1 VAAGGGSV
9 LTAGAGRLAPL
20 LAAVILAAARRSYD
34 TPALMLFI
42 ASPAPYGA

>member
-1 VAAGGGSV
+1 V
-9 LTAGAGRLAPL
+9 LAAGAGCLGPL
-20 LAAVILAAARRSYD
+20 LVAVIRAAARRSYD

>member
-9 LTAGAGRLAPL
+9 LTAGAGRLGP

>member
-1 VAAGGGSV
+1 VAAGDGSL
-9 LTAGAGRLAPL
+9 LTAGAGRLGPL
-20 LAAVILAAARRSYD
+20 LAAVILAATLRSYD